1 MVTYDILL
9 KTRRNK
15 LSVNIS
21 SVIVLIRIG
30 FTLLAEW
37 ETVKEEDL
45 TSLYFI
51 SNSSKISLG
60 QPDSLLRC
68 RLIFIDILFITHCHI
83 LPTLSK
89 IHQININGAI
99 VALGVRREIFI
110 VVFMLLLARR

>member
-21 SVIVLIRIG
+21 SIVVLIRIG
-30 FTLLAEW
+30 FTVLAERK
-37 ETVKEEDL
+37 TVKEEDL

-51 SNSSKISLG
+51 SNSGKVSLS

-68 RLIFIDILFITHCHI
+68 RLIFVDILFITHCYI
-83 LPTLSK
+83 LPTLSE

-99 VALGVRREIFI
+99 VALCVRREIFI
-110 VVFMLLLARR
+110 VVLMLLLARC